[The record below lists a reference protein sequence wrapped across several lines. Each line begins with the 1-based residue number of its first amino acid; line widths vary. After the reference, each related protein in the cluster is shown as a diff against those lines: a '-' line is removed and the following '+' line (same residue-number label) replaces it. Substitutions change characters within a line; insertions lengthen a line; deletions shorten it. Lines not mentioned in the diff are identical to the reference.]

1 MLIPFG
7 LSLMSFGYLGPFW
20 TLAFTTLALLLSASI
35 QSLSDSISFYNAILV
50 IYLCYLHCFSSLFVL
65 NILCWVHQKKKMDDN
80 LSILTASQCMI
91 LFVFLVLLFLAERS
105 FGSQPECNSGVY
117 LTPFLYFCHWLT
129 FDSSS
134 CRLTF

>member
-1 MLIPFG
+1 MPIPFG

-20 TLAFTTLALLLSASI
+20 TLAFTTLALLLSALI

-50 IYLCYLHCFSSLFVL
+50 VYLCYLHCFSSLFVL
-65 NILCWVHQKKKMDDN
+65 NILRWVHQKKIMDGN
-80 LSILTASQCMI
+80 LSICAAAQAMGISMFLASFQ
-91 LFVFLVLLFLAERS
+91 AERS
-105 FGSQPECNSGVY
+105 FGSQPECNSGVH
-117 LTPFLYFCHWLT
+117 LTPFLYFCQWLT